1 QTVASFNA
9 SHSKQSGDGYSAG
22 LSGTLL
28 DDHRMNYFVQS
39 GHSQSGG
46 VTLSQQLQ
54 NTFVL
59 VKAPGAQGVRLE
71 NQPGV
76 AIDRFGYAVLT
87 SAMPYRH

>member
-1 QTVASFNA
+1 
-9 SHSKQSGDGYSAG
+9 
-22 LSGTLL
+22 
-28 DDHRMNYFVQS
+28 
-39 GHSQSGG
+39 
-46 VTLSQQLQ
+46 Q

-87 SAMPYRH
+87 SAMPYRHNRVALRTSDIGNGMEIPLAAKDIVPTQRAIGRVE